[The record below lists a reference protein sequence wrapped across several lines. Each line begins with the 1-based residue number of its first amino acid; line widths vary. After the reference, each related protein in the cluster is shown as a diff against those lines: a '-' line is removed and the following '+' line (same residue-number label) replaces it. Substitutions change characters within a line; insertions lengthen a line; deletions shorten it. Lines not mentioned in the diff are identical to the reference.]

1 MTREGDVSCFQGA
14 AYPLAR
20 GRSGV
25 ARVVEPPDPVIIVE
39 VVIWVAWS
47 DTDGGVLIFQ
57 YFHDV
62 RLFG

>member
-1 MTREGDVSCFQGA
+1 MTREGDVSRPQGA
-14 AYPLAR
+14 AYPLTR

-25 ARVVEPPDPVIIVE
+25 ARVVEPPDPVITVE
-39 VVIWVAWS
+39 VVIRVAWS
-47 DTDGGVLIFQ
+47 DTDGSVFIFQ

>member
-1 MTREGDVSCFQGA
+1 MTRKSDVSRPQGVT
-14 AYPLAR
+14 YPLTR

-47 DTDGGVLIFQ
+47 DPDGSVLIF
-57 YFHDV
+57 
-62 RLFG
+62 